1 MNVSGETASPA
12 DLAGRVAVVTGG
24 ASGIGAAT
32 VERLAARGAVVEILD
47 LPDIDVTDEAAVV
60 GFFDGVIER
69 HGRLDLAANCAG
81 VNGNYGSITDLS
93 LDEWRRVVDVNLTGV
108 FLCLR
113 EELRRMG
120 QGSVVNVS
128 SGAGLRGFANLPH
141 YVASKHGVIGLTRS
155 AAAERAR
162 AGVRVNVVAP
172 GTIRTPML
180 ESFCR
185 GDEETLRR
193 MGSTAPMGRLG
204 TPEEVAEAIVWLLSD
219 AASFVTGAVVSAD
232 GGVSAV

>member
-1 MNVSGETASPA
+1 MGGETASPA

-32 VERLAARGAVVEILD
+32 VERLEARGAVVEVLD
-47 LPDIDVTDEAAVV
+47 LPEVDVTDEAAVV

-81 VNGNYGSITDLS
+81 VNGTYGSITELS
-93 LDEWRRVVDVNLTGV
+93 LDAWRHVVEVNLTGV

-113 EELRRMG
+113 EELRRMET
-120 QGSVVNVS
+120 GSIVNVS

-162 AGVRVNVVAP
+162 GGVRINAVAP

-180 ESFCR
+180 EQFCR
-185 GDEETLRR
+185 GDEDALRR
-193 MGSTAPMGRLG
+193 MGSMSPMGRLG
-204 TPEEVAEAIVWLLSD
+204 TAIEVAEAIVWLLSD